1 MPLAARS
8 KKEVI
13 LEFRTGEILRAARTV
28 FARHGFNS
36 ATVEEIAEAAG
47 VAKGTVYLYFPSK
60 RDLFMAALREGV
72 VELHAEVQR
81 EIDAAA
87 SARAKV
93 RGFIHGRLAYCD
105 RNRDFF
111 RIYYTE
117 FASLIVRASQDRPE
131 FQDLYDQQAKLLE
144 NLIRLGIRRGEI
156 RACGAAR
163 TARLVY
169 DLTRAAI
176 AQHVLEGGRN
186 HVDESTDMLCEFI
199 WKGIGC

>member
-1 MPLAARS
+1 MALLGKS

-28 FARHGFNS
+28 FARHGFAS
-36 ATVEEIAEAAG
+36 ATVDEIAETAG

-60 RDLFMAALREGV
+60 RDLFLAALREGL

-81 EIDAAA
+81 QIEIAT
-87 SARAKV
+87 SARAKI

-117 FASLIVRASQDRPE
+117 VSTMTVRSAKDQPE

-176 AQHVLEGGRN
+176 ARHVLEGGRN